1 MAEVETFHL
10 HSPDVWWYETA
21 YPCTKLRMTQLTEII
36 VKTSETEKYNQNKC
50 SEESQTGSFEN
61 LGAILH
67 AWIYRIICR
76 NNSKTL
82 LFFTKMQKE
91 IQLYYAY

>member
-1 MAEVETFHL
+1 M
-10 HSPDVWWYETA
+10 
-21 YPCTKLRMTQLTEII
+21 KLLIHALNYKWMTQLTEII
-36 VKTSETEKYNQNKC
+36 VKSSETKMYNQNKC

-61 LGAILH
+61 LGAMLH

-76 NNSKTL
+76 NHGRTL
-82 LFFTKMQKE
+82 SFFTKMQKE